1 MSYLFFNFVNVSF
14 RNWPVWIPVGSQKVV
29 LNEGILKNFIEQTQ
43 PKIKFKNIILLKF
56 CLYLSATLGDNHLLN
71 LGVCRQLLI

>member
-56 CLYLSATLGDNHLLN
+56 FKMLPLSVSNPGVQPHNTSWCL
-71 LGVCRQLLI
+71 